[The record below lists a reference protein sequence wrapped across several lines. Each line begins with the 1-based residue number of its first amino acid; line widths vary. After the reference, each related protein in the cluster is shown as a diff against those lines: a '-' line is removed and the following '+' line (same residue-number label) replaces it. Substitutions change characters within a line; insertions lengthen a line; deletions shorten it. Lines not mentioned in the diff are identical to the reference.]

1 MGTLKV
7 DTVVGSDGTSPVTL
21 TKQGAYKAYIA
32 MNMVTDAVG
41 ESLNNSSNVD
51 NATNNRTFNFTN
63 NFSTATYYTSSSNAY
78 TYSGAARNFSAG
90 PTTHSTG
97 SCSWQKEDSNGSG
110 SDETNNHGAGI
121 GNIGDLA

>member
-1 MGTLKV
+1 MSELRT
-7 DTVVGSDGTSPVTL
+7 DTITGSDGTSPVTL
-21 TKQGAYKAYIA
+21 TKQSAYKAYIA

-51 NATNNRTFNFTN
+51 NASNNRTFNFTN
-63 NFSTATYYTSSSNAY
+63 NFSTATYYTSSSNYY
-78 TYSGAARNFSAG
+78 TFSGASRNFSAG

-97 SCSWQKEDSNGSG
+97 SCSFQREDSNGSG
-110 SDETNNHGAGI
+110 SDETDNHGAGI